1 MCANAEG
8 GRGGGRRKSRRDPAV
23 LGPCPLL
30 SCSSLSSSC
39 SPSILTRFSMAACS
53 RNFCAAS
60 SSFRSADRG
69 ERRGL
74 VSGRANARWLNVF
87 TRRSHTSTRPRGGC
101 PALMIHLRLRKFNSR
116 PGESHRW
123 YREAHRPYNMRASH
137 LHCASRLTLADT
149 FPETRMKFYV
159 QTAEPLKLR
168 QLRLKQRS
176 RGQLTTRALA
186 CARSDSK
193 AALPRRTRRESGRQF
208 EWPELAKKLT
218 ANPGMGRVAA
228 SDRGHTAG
236 ITAYVGPNPSD
247 GDMTTSSGFPS
258 TG

>member
-1 MCANAEG
+1 
-8 GRGGGRRKSRRDPAV
+8 
-23 LGPCPLL
+23 
-30 SCSSLSSSC
+30 
-39 SPSILTRFSMAACS
+39 
-53 RNFCAAS
+53 
-60 SSFRSADRG
+60 
-69 ERRGL
+69 
-74 VSGRANARWLNVF
+74 
-87 TRRSHTSTRPRGGC
+87 
-101 PALMIHLRLRKFNSR
+101 
-116 PGESHRW
+116 
-123 YREAHRPYNMRASH
+123 MRASH

-236 ITAYVGPNPSD
+236 ITAYVGPNPRD